1 MESFNGIVIEDDQT
15 VDQAVDVRNLQIYGN
30 AVFRSRVDAE
40 SVEIFGTGRFRSFV
54 TCDDLEIPGDAVM
67 LERLLAET
75 VKVEG
80 SLCVAGKSRME
91 AAVID
96 GSAVFMD
103 KLTAARCVLHTR
115 GRLEADGG
123 LKVERFVCGGKLIVP
138 DTLTGDMLDVT
149 SCEQSEIARVN
160 VYKIKVAYKP
170 RGDVPE
176 IREGEFLLSAY
187 FIDAEEL
194 DLEYVAAD
202 VVECDRAVIGPG
214 CRIGEL
220 SYREDVK
227 IDRYARVE
235 RVMKI

>member
-1 MESFNGIVIEDDQT
+1 LESFNGIVIEDDQT

-30 AVFRSRVDAE
+30 AVFRSRVEAE
-40 SVEIFGTGRFRSFV
+40 AVEVFGTGRFRSFV
-54 TCDDLEIPGDAVM
+54 TCDTLEIPGDAVM
-67 LERLLAET
+67 LEKLLSESI
-75 VKVEG
+75 KVEG
-80 SLCVAGKSRME
+80 SLSVAGKTRTE
-91 AAVID
+91 VAVID
-96 GSAVFMD
+96 GSAVFME

-115 GRLEADGG
+115 GRMEADGG
-123 LKVERFVCGGKLIVP
+123 LKIDRLISGGKLIVP
-138 DTLTGDMLDVT
+138 GTLTGDALEIT

-160 VYKIKVAYKP
+160 VYNVKVAYKP

-176 IREGEFLLSAY
+176 IGDGEFLLTSY

-220 SYREDVK
+220 NYREDVK
-227 IDRYARVE
+227 IDRDAQVE